1 VQIISEKLSIKE
13 KIGFSLGDC
22 ASNLFFQ
29 TFILFLMFYYTDVAG
44 LPAAAVGTMLL
55 VTRIADAFFDPL
67 IGFWSD
73 RTNTRWGKFRPFLL
87 WFALPFAVIGVLTF
101 TAPGFNTVGKLIY
114 AYISYTA
121 MMFVYSAINVPYSAL
136 MGVITPNSEQRTVV
150 SSFRFVAAFSG
161 GFIVQLSTLFLVKAL
176 GGGDK
181 QLGWQLAMS
190 CIAGLAFVLF
200 MITFFTTKERVEAP
214 KEQKT
219 KFKVDIK
226 DLFKNKPWLLIA
238 GATVFQLT
246 YIVMR
251 SSSVVYYFKYYVGVQ
266 EFSILGH
273 VYHLTMDE
281 LTTLFLTSG
290 TIATVV
296 GAIFTNF
303 FAKIFDKKN
312 TYLGFL
318 ITSAVLCGLFY
329 FLPPKAVILM
339 LVLNLLVSFFFGPV
353 SVLQW
358 AMYTDVADY
367 SEWKNNRRA
376 TGLVMAASLFSLKVG
391 LSLGGALVGWML
403 AFHGYIANLAV
414 QSTFSLH
421 GIVLLMSWY
430 PAVIGIIGGLIMFFY
445 PLTNKMMI
453 KIEEDLTQ
461 RRIESGNGNLEAS
474 PAN

>member
-1 VQIISEKLSIKE
+1 MEYISGKLSLKE

-55 VTRIADAFFDPL
+55 VTRVADAFFDPL
-67 IGFWSD
+67 IGYLSD
-73 RTNTRWGKFRPFLL
+73 RTKTRWGKFRPFLL

-101 TAPGFNTVGKLIY
+101 TTPGFDTTGKLIY

-161 GFIVQLSTLFLVKAL
+161 GLIVQAATLYLVNLL
-176 GGGDK
+176 GNGDK

-200 MITFFTTKERVEAP
+200 MITFFTTKERVEPP
-214 KEQKT
+214 KNQKT
-219 KFKVDIK
+219 KLKEDLK

-266 EFSILGH
+266 QFGLFGH
-273 VYHLTMDE
+273 VYKFTMDE
-281 LTTLFLTSG
+281 LTSTFLMSG
-290 TIATVV
+290 TIATVI

-303 FAKIFDKKN
+303 FAKMFDKKN

-318 ITSAVLCGLFY
+318 IASSVLCSLFY
-329 FLPPKAVILM
+329 FLRPQDLLPMFI
-339 LVLNLLVSFFFGPV
+339 LNLFVSFFFGPV

-358 AMYTDVADY
+358 AMYTDVADF

-403 AFHGYIANLAV
+403 AFHGFIANQA
-414 QSTFSLH
+414 QSALSLS
-421 GIVLLMSWY
+421 GIVNLMSFY
-430 PAVIGIIGGLIMFFY
+430 PAVIGIVGGVLMFFY
-445 PLTNKMMI
+445 PLTNKMMV
-453 KIEEDLTQ
+453 KIEEDLT
-461 RRIESGNGNLEAS
+461 RRRGESGSDNMETVPAS
-474 PAN
+474 

>member
-1 VQIISEKLSIKE
+1 MENISGKLSIKE

-29 TFILFLMFYYTDVAG
+29 TFVLFLMFYYTDVAG

-55 VTRIADAFFDPL
+55 LTRIADAFFDPL
-67 IGFWSD
+67 IGYLSD
-73 RTNTRWGKFRPFLL
+73 RTKTRWGKFRPFLL
-87 WFALPFAVIGVLTF
+87 WFALPFAVVGVLTF
-101 TAPGFNTVGKLIY
+101 TTPGFDTTGKIIY

-161 GFIVQLSTLFLVKAL
+161 GLIVQAVTLYLVSLL
-176 GGGDK
+176 GHGDK

-190 CIAGLAFVLF
+190 VIAGLAFVLF
-200 MITFFTTKERVEAP
+200 MITFFTTKERVEP
-214 KEQKT
+214 PSNQHTNFKE
-219 KFKVDIK
+219 DLK
-226 DLFKNKPWLLIA
+226 DLFKNKPWLLVA

-266 EFSILGH
+266 QFGLFGH
-273 VYHLTMDE
+273 TFNLTMDE
-281 LTTLFLTSG
+281 LTTTFLMSG
-290 TIATVV
+290 TIATVI
-296 GAIFTNF
+296 GAIFTNW
-303 FAKIFDKKN
+303 FAKHFDKKN

-318 ITSAVLCGLFY
+318 IASSVLCAFFY
-329 FLPPKAVILM
+329 FLPPQALILM
-339 LVLNLLVSFFFGPV
+339 FVLNILVSFFFGPV

-358 AMYTDVADY
+358 AMYTDVADF
-367 SEWKNNRRA
+367 SEWRNNRRA

-403 AFHGYIANLAV
+403 AFHGFIANEA
-414 QSTFSLH
+414 QTAHSLS
-421 GIVLLMSWY
+421 GIINLMSFY
-430 PAVIGIIGGLIMFFY
+430 PAVFGILGGLIMLFY

-453 KIEEDLTQ
+453 QIEKDLTK
-461 RRIESGNGNLEAS
+461 RRAS
-474 PAN
+474 DASVAPQVS